1 MTATFDVRLL
11 AWDAAHRLARPVRET
26 VFVQEQ
32 GVPLA
37 LEYDDL
43 DAACDHAVVLDTDG
57 RAVGTGRLI
66 PDGRIG
72 RMAVLREWRGRGVGA
87 AILARLVERA
97 CERGMTRV
105 TLSAQTHAAPFY
117 ARYGFVAHGETYI
130 EAGIPHV
137 GMARALADVPPSPPA
152 PVPSLS
158 AKDLSA

>member
-130 EAGIPHV
+130 EAGILHV
-137 GMARALADVPPSPPA
+137 GMARALAVAPPSPRG

-158 AKDLSA
+158 VKDRPA